1 MTSKWLR
8 SNLSIS
14 SKNFTDTK
22 KINMSQ
28 APVIVIGTGLAGYNL
43 VKEFRK
49 QDAETP
55 VLMITADDGRNYSK
69 PMLSTGFTKGKSA
82 SELAM
87 ADAGKMAEQLN
98 VTIRTNTRVTSID
111 ADAHTVFIGEE
122 PVEYSKLVL
131 AWGAEPVAARIEGD
145 AGEHI
150 FAINDLQDYANFRAE
165 LDGKKRVL
173 VMGAGLIGCE
183 YANDLSNGDYEVD
196 VVAPCS
202 QILPNLLPEQA
213 AVAVQHGLEGLGVT
227 FHLGPIVTRVTQS
240 DSGLIVELSNG
251 EQVETDIVVSAI
263 GLRPRLDLAV
273 KAGLQVNQGIC
284 VGRSLETSE
293 KDIYA
298 LGDCA
303 EVEGKVL
310 LYVMPLMA
318 SARALAKTLAG
329 QPTDVSY
336 GAMPVMIKTPVVPV
350 VVSPPAIEGVWDIE
364 SNGVNVKAL
373 CRDDAGGLLGYALTG
388 ACVADKLALNKE
400 LPAILK

>member
-1 MTSKWLR
+1 
-8 SNLSIS
+8 
-14 SKNFTDTK
+14 
-22 KINMSQ
+22 MSQ

-87 ADAGKMAEQLN
+87 ADAGKMAEQFN
-98 VTIRTNTRVTSID
+98 ISIRTNTRVTGID

-131 AWGAEPVAARIEGD
+131 AWGAQPVAARIEGD

-183 YANDLSNGDYEVD
+183 YANDLTNGGYEVE

-213 AVAVQHGLEGLGVT
+213 AVAVQHGLEGLGVK
-227 FHLGPIVTRVTQS
+227 FHLGPLVTRATQS
-240 DSGLIVELSNG
+240 DTGLIVELSNG
-251 EQVETDIVVSAI
+251 EQVETDIIVSAI

-273 KAGLQVNQGIC
+273 KAGIQVNQGIC

-303 EVEGKVL
+303 EIEGKVL
-310 LYVMPLMA
+310 LYVMPLMT

-329 QPTDVSY
+329 QPTDVSF

-364 SNGVNVKAL
+364 SSGVNVKAL
-373 CRDDAGGLLGYALTG
+373 CRNDAGELLGYALTG

>member
-1 MTSKWLR
+1 
-8 SNLSIS
+8 
-14 SKNFTDTK
+14 
-22 KINMSQ
+22 MSQ

-87 ADAGKMAEQLN
+87 ADAGKMAEQFN
-98 VTIRTNTRVTSID
+98 ISIRTNTRVTGID

-131 AWGAEPVAARIEGD
+131 AWGAQPVAARLEGD

-183 YANDLSNGDYEVD
+183 YANDLTNGGYEVE

-213 AVAVQHGLEGLGVT
+213 AVAVQHGLEGLGVK
-227 FHLGPIVTRVTQS
+227 FHLGPLVTRATQS
-240 DSGLIVELSNG
+240 DTGLIVELSNG
-251 EQVETDIVVSAI
+251 EQVETDIIVSAI

-273 KAGLQVNQGIC
+273 KAGIQVNQGIC

-303 EVEGKVL
+303 EIEGKVL
-310 LYVMPLMA
+310 LYVMPLMT

-329 QPTDVSY
+329 QPTDVSF

-364 SNGVNVKAL
+364 SSGVNVKAL
-373 CRDDAGGLLGYALTG
+373 CRNDAGELLGYALTG

>member
-1 MTSKWLR
+1 M
-8 SNLSIS
+8 
-14 SKNFTDTK
+14 K
-22 KINMSQ
+22 KKFMSQ
-28 APVIVIGTGLAGYNL
+28 ANAPVIVIGTGLAGYNL

-69 PMLSTGFTKGKSA
+69 PMLSTGFTKGKTA
-82 SELAM
+82 SDLAM

-98 VTIRTNTRVTSID
+98 VTIRTNTRVTGID
-111 ADAHTVFIGEE
+111 AEGHNIFIGEE
-122 PVEYSKLVL
+122 PVAYSKLVL

-145 AGEHI
+145 AGEHV

-165 LDGKKRVL
+165 LEGKKRVL

-183 YANDLSNGDYEVD
+183 YANDLTNGDYQVE
-196 VVAPCS
+196 VVAPSS

-213 AVAVQHGLEGLGVT
+213 ASAVQQGLEGLGVK
-227 FHLGPIVTRVTQS
+227 FHLGPLITRANKAEK
-240 DSGLIVELSNG
+240 GLVADLSNG
-251 EQVETDIVVSAI
+251 EQIETDIIVSAI

-284 VGRSLETSE
+284 VDRSLQASE
-293 KDIYA
+293 ADIYA

-318 SARALAKTLAG
+318 GARALAKTLAG
-329 QPTDVSY
+329 QPTEVSY
-336 GAMPVMIKTPVVPV
+336 GAMPVAVKTPVVPV
-350 VVSPPAIEGVWDIE
+350 VVSPPAASGDWVIE
-364 SNGVNVKAL
+364 SNGADVKAL
-373 CRDDAGGLLGYALTG
+373 CRDDAGALLGYALTG

-400 LPAILK
+400 LPAIFK

>member
-1 MTSKWLR
+1 
-8 SNLSIS
+8 
-14 SKNFTDTK
+14 
-22 KINMSQ
+22 MSQ

-82 SELAM
+82 SALAM

-183 YANDLSNGDYEVD
+183 W
-196 VVAPCS
+196 
-202 QILPNLLPEQA
+202 
-213 AVAVQHGLEGLGVT
+213 
-227 FHLGPIVTRVTQS
+227 
-240 DSGLIVELSNG
+240 
-251 EQVETDIVVSAI
+251 
-263 GLRPRLDLAV
+263 RL
-273 KAGLQVNQGIC
+273 
-284 VGRSLETSE
+284 
-293 KDIYA
+293 
-298 LGDCA
+298 
-303 EVEGKVL
+303 
-310 LYVMPLMA
+310 
-318 SARALAKTLAG
+318 
-329 QPTDVSY
+329 
-336 GAMPVMIKTPVVPV
+336 
-350 VVSPPAIEGVWDIE
+350 
-364 SNGVNVKAL
+364 
-373 CRDDAGGLLGYALTG
+373 
-388 ACVADKLALNKE
+388 
-400 LPAILK
+400 

>member
-1 MTSKWLR
+1 
-8 SNLSIS
+8 
-14 SKNFTDTK
+14 
-22 KINMSQ
+22 MSQ
-28 APVIVIGTGLAGYNL
+28 ANAPVIVIGTGLAGYNL
-43 VKEFRK
+43 VKELRK
-49 QDAETP
+49 QDAEMP
-55 VLMITADDGRNYSK
+55 ILMITADDGRNYSK

-82 SELAM
+82 SDLAM

-98 VTIRTNTRVTSID
+98 ITIRTNTRVTGINAEGHSIY
-111 ADAHTVFIGEE
+111 IGEE
-122 PVEYSKLVL
+122 PIEYSKLVL

-183 YANDLSNGDYEVD
+183 YANDLTNGGYEVE
-196 VVAPCS
+196 VVAPSS

-213 AVAVQHGLEGLGVT
+213 ANAVQQGLEGLGVK
-227 FHLGPIVTRVTQS
+227 FHLGPLITRATQT
-240 DSGLIVELSNG
+240 DKGLIADLSNG
-251 EQVETDIVVSAI
+251 EQIAADIIVSAI

-284 VGRSLETSE
+284 VDRLLQTSE
-293 KDIYA
+293 ADIYA

-303 EVEGKVL
+303 EVDGKVL

-329 QPTDVSY
+329 QPTEVSY
-336 GAMPVMIKTPVVPV
+336 GVMPVAVKTPVVPV
-350 VVSPPAIEGVWDIE
+350 VVSPPANNGEWAVE
-364 SNGVNVKAL
+364 SNGTDVKAL

-388 ACVADKLALNKE
+388 ACIADKLALNKE

>member
-1 MTSKWLR
+1 
-8 SNLSIS
+8 
-14 SKNFTDTK
+14 
-22 KINMSQ
+22 MSQ
-28 APVIVIGTGLAGYNL
+28 TQVPVIVIGTGLAGYNL

-55 VLMITADDGRNYSK
+55 ILMITADDGCNYSK

-98 VTIRTNTRVTSID
+98 VTIRTNIRVTSID
-111 ADAHTVFIGEE
+111 PETHTIFIGGESIA
-122 PVEYSKLVL
+122 YDKLVL
-131 AWGAEPVAARIEGD
+131 AWGAEPVAVRIEGD

-165 LDGKKRVL
+165 LDDKKRVL

-183 YANDLSNGDYEVD
+183 YANDLSNGGYEVD
-196 VVAPCS
+196 VVAPCN
-202 QILPNLLPEQA
+202 QIIPNLLPEPA
-213 AVAVQHGLEGLGVT
+213 ASAVQHGLEGLGVK
-227 FHLGPIVTRVTQS
+227 FHLGPLVRRVTQTEQ
-240 DSGLIVELSNG
+240 GLIADLSNG
-251 EQVETDIVVSAI
+251 EQVETDIIISAI

-284 VGRSLETSE
+284 VDRSLQTSDA
-293 KDIYA
+293 DIYA

-303 EVEGKVL
+303 EVDGKVL

-336 GAMPVMIKTPVVPV
+336 GAMPIMIKTPVVPV
-350 VVSPPAIEGVWDIE
+350 VVSPPATEGLWDIE
-364 SNGVNVKAL
+364 RSGVNVKAL
-373 CRDDAGGLLGYALTG
+373 CRDDAGALLGYALTG
-388 ACVADKLALNKE
+388 TCVADKLALNKE

>member
-1 MTSKWLR
+1 
-8 SNLSIS
+8 
-14 SKNFTDTK
+14 
-22 KINMSQ
+22 MSEVN

-49 QDAETP
+49 QDEDTP

-82 SELAM
+82 SDLAM

-98 VTIRTNTRVTSID
+98 VTIRTNTRVTGID
-111 ADAHTVFIGEE
+111 ADAHTIFVGEE
-122 PVEYSKLVL
+122 PIVYSKLVL
-131 AWGAEPVAARIEGD
+131 AWGAEPVSARIEGD
-145 AGEHI
+145 AGEHV

-183 YANDLSNGDYEVD
+183 YANDLSNGAYDVE
-196 VVAPCS
+196 VVAPSS

-213 AVAVQHGLEGLGVT
+213 ANAVQQGLESLGVK
-227 FHLGPIVTRVTQS
+227 FHLGPLVTRVNQAEK
-240 DSGLIVELSNG
+240 GLVADLSNG
-251 EQVETDIVVSAI
+251 EQIEADIIVSAI

-273 KAGLQVNQGIC
+273 KAGLRVNQGIC
-284 VGRSLETSE
+284 VDRSLKSSE
-293 KDIYA
+293 ADIYA

-303 EVEGKVL
+303 EVDGKVL

-329 QPTDVSY
+329 NATEVAY
-336 GAMPVMIKTPVVPV
+336 GVMPVAVKTPVVPV
-350 VVSPPAIEGVWDIE
+350 VVSPPTKDGEWVIE
-364 SNGVNVKAL
+364 SNGADVKAL
-373 CRDDAGGLLGYALTG
+373 CRDDDGALLGYALTG

-400 LPAILK
+400 LPAIFK

>member
-1 MTSKWLR
+1 
-8 SNLSIS
+8 
-14 SKNFTDTK
+14 
-22 KINMSQ
+22 MSQ
-28 APVIVIGTGLAGYNL
+28 ANAPVIVIGTGLAGYNL
-43 VKEFRK
+43 VKELRK
-49 QDAETP
+49 QNAEMP
-55 VLMITADDGRNYSK
+55 ILMITADDGRNYSK

-82 SELAM
+82 SDLAM

-98 VTIRTNTRVTSID
+98 ITIRTNTRVTGIN
-111 ADAHTVFIGEE
+111 AEGHNIVIGEE
-122 PVEYSKLVL
+122 PIEYSKLVL

-183 YANDLSNGDYEVD
+183 YANDLTNGGYEVE
-196 VVAPCS
+196 VVAPSS

-213 AVAVQHGLEGLGVT
+213 ANAVQQGLEGLGVK
-227 FHLGPIVTRVTQS
+227 FHLGPLITRATQT
-240 DSGLIVELSNG
+240 DKGLIADLSNG
-251 EQVETDIVVSAI
+251 EQIAADIIVSAI

-284 VGRSLETSE
+284 VDRLLQTSE
-293 KDIYA
+293 ADIYA

-303 EVEGKVL
+303 EVDGKVL

-329 QPTDVSY
+329 QPTEVSY
-336 GAMPVMIKTPVVPV
+336 GVMPVAVKTPVVPV
-350 VVSPPAIEGVWDIE
+350 VVSPPANNGEWAVE
-364 SNGVNVKAL
+364 SNGADVKAL

-388 ACVADKLALNKE
+388 VCIADKLALNKE
-400 LPAILK
+400 LPAILE

>member
-1 MTSKWLR
+1 
-8 SNLSIS
+8 
-14 SKNFTDTK
+14 
-22 KINMSQ
+22 MSQ

-183 YANDLSNGDYEVD
+183 YANDLSNGGYEVE

-213 AVAVQHGLEGLGVT
+213 AVAVQHGLEGLGVK
-227 FHLGPIVTRVTQS
+227 FHLGPLVTRATQS
-240 DSGLIVELSNG
+240 DTGLIVELSNG
-251 EQVETDIVVSAI
+251 EQVETDIIVSAI

-273 KAGLQVNQGIC
+273 KTGIQVNQGIC
-284 VGRSLETSE
+284 VGRSLETSA

-318 SARALAKTLAG
+318 SARALAKTLAV
-329 QPTDVSY
+329 QPTDVRF

-350 VVSPPAIEGVWDIE
+350 VVSPPTIEGIWDIE
-364 SNGVNVKAL
+364 SSGVNVKAL
-373 CRDDAGGLLGYALTG
+373 CRDDAGALLGYALTG

>member
-1 MTSKWLR
+1 
-8 SNLSIS
+8 
-14 SKNFTDTK
+14 
-22 KINMSQ
+22 MSQ
-28 APVIVIGTGLAGYNL
+28 VNAPVIVIGTGLAGYNL

-49 QDAETP
+49 QDAQTP

-82 SELAM
+82 CELAM

-98 VTIRTNTRVTSID
+98 VTIRTNTRVTGID
-111 ADAHTVFIGEE
+111 PVGHKIFVAEE
-122 PVEYSKLVL
+122 AIAYSKLVL
-131 AWGAEPVAARIEGD
+131 AWGAEPVAARIEGNASD
-145 AGEHI
+145 HI

-183 YANDLSNGDYEVD
+183 YANDLTNGDYEVE
-196 VVAPCS
+196 VVAPS
-202 QILPNLLPEQA
+202 AQILPNLLPVQA
-213 AVAVQHGLEGLGVT
+213 ASAVQQGLEGLGVK
-227 FHLGPIVTRVTQS
+227 FHLGPLVTRVNQGEK
-240 DSGLIVELSNG
+240 GLIADLSNG
-251 EQVETDIVVSAI
+251 EQIEADIIVSAI
-263 GLRPRLDLAV
+263 GLRPRIELAV

-284 VGRSLETSE
+284 VDRSLQTSE
-293 KDIYA
+293 TDIYA

-329 QPTDVSY
+329 TATDVNY
-336 GAMPVMIKTPVVPV
+336 GVMPVAIKTPVVPV
-350 VVSPPAIEGVWDIE
+350 VVSPPATDGEWHIEA
-364 SNGVNVKAL
+364 NGADVKAL
-373 CRDDAGGLLGYALTG
+373 CRDDDGALLGYALTG
-388 ACVADKLALNKE
+388 ACVADKMALNKE